1 MFFFLFSSFGW
12 NWDPWTDTCCPV
24 PSNRGFGNTSTIAIA
39 EGCSRKGCDRS
50 GGSISHLHG
59 QTWWTFWGVLVH
71 NITQSLHTYFPY
83 VPYFSWQTWET
94 VARWYPKIGSRIP
107 SNPSVG
113 FFGGDLLRYDRQ
125 LRKWLGQHGARVV
138 RGTQLPRNLGG
149 KSQEWMVKYGKY
161 HVNDHEW
168 SRMTS
173 NRWVGL

>member
-1 MFFFLFSSFGW
+1 MFFFFLVRLGGIGTLELILVAQSHQIE
-12 NWDPWTDTCCPV
+12 DLATRL
-24 PSNRGFGNTSTIAIA
+24 PSRSLKGVVVRVAIA
-39 EGCSRKGCDRS
+39 QEGQFLTCMAKLDGLFEEFLYTT
-50 GGSISHLHG
+50 LHN
-59 QTWWTFWGVLVH
+59 H
-71 NITQSLHTYFPY
+71 YTYFPY